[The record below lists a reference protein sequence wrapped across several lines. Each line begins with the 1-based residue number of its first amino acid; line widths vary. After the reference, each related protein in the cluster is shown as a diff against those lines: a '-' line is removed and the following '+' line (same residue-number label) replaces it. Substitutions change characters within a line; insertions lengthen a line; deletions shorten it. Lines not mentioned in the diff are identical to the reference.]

1 MYIIIR
7 AGYDGE
13 TDKTDKKSVFC
24 GSVDAYYLKVKSP
37 TCVLTQITITLNYII

>member
-1 MYIIIR
+1 MYIIR
-7 AGYDGE
+7 AEYDGK

-37 TCVLTQITITLNYII
+37 TCVLIQITLKLNYSI